1 MHLCGPFPIICP
13 IKDGDIGRDGGGCLV
28 GRHYEKIKLVSY
40 WSFYK
45 VERLRY
51 CRSIVLDNS
60 SARLVKTKALPW

>member
-1 MHLCGPFPIICP
+1 M
-13 IKDGDIGRDGGGCLV
+13 V

-51 CRSIVLDNS
+51 CRSIVLDNL

>member
-1 MHLCGPFPIICP
+1 MG
-13 IKDGDIGRDGGGCLV
+13 
-28 GRHYEKIKLVSY
+28 GRHYENIKLVGY

>member
-1 MHLCGPFPIICP
+1 MGRPFPVVRP
-13 IKDGDIGRDGGGCLV
+13 IKDGDIGGDRRVCLV
-28 GRHYEKIKLVSY
+28 GRHYEKMKVVSY

-51 CRSIVLDNS
+51 CRSIVPDNL